1 MRVARYQVKRV
12 SRMALCVMLGVLMAG
27 VIAAGWNASRSR
39 PNAAKTLVA
48 SKTKPVN
55 ATLRTLLPLQAP
67 VCVTAPMGMISWW
80 PGEGNADDIQDGN
93 NGTLVGGATFA
104 PGMVGQ
110 AFSLDG
116 VNDWVEAPDADNLD
130 LSSQITIDAWIKPAV
145 LGGRIVD
152 KTTPGGT
159 DGYLLDTFG

>member
-1 MRVARYQVKRV
+1 MRVTTYQVKSV
-12 SRMALCVMLGVLMAG
+12 SRIALSVTLGVLIAG
-27 VIAAGWNASRSR
+27 VIASGWNAPRTR
-39 PNAAKTLVA
+39 TNTAKTLVTPKA
-48 SKTKPVN
+48 KPVN
-55 ATLRTLLPLQAP
+55 ATRRTLPALQGPA
-67 VCVTAPMGMISWW
+67 CVTAPTGMISWW

-130 LSSQITIDAWIKPAV
+130 LSSQITIDAWIKPTV
-145 LGGRIVD
+145 LGGRI
-152 KTTPGGT
+152 
-159 DGYLLDTFG
+159 